1 MTYLSVVYLL
11 KKRFVM
17 AKEELKKQAL
27 RFENGFLVTPGGVLR
42 SEMTLRDGRVDLS
55 ASKAG
60 DEDVINIE
68 GKYVVPGFIDIHFH
82 GYNLFEFTAGLYD
95 PKTET
100 FDNSWPAYENGFDRL
115 RKTVAGFGV
124 TDFYVATWATEIKNL
139 KTCYGYL
146 HKYLNMNKEN
156 IKGAKLLGG
165 LLEGSFINPQMAGAQ
180 NPDFVLEQ
188 TREKFDAIEDKG
200 AIKLV
205 NAVADFGR
213 QSCELIEYL
222 TSKGIVVGAGHTDA
236 TCEQMKDAVKAG
248 LKYFIH
254 FTNGPTGGSFKP
266 FNGGGAIEA
275 VLKYDEL
282 YAELILDGYHVN
294 PAYVRDI
301 LKRKGADRIIAVTD
315 SLFVTGSA
323 LKNFEVSGIPG
334 QVSDDGGYIC
344 VVGKPNTLC
353 SSNLTMNRAFR
364 NLLNWL
370 TSEMEGI
377 WNRSHN
383 AMDFEQALVDVSKIC
398 STNTAV
404 LTALAGQ
411 GLGSITDGAQADLC
425 VLDITG
431 SAGNYSVEVDK
442 TIVDGNIVYSK
453 E

>member
-1 MTYLSVVYLL
+1 
-11 KKRFVM
+11 M
-17 AKEELKKQAL
+17 AKENPKNKPI
-27 RFENGFLVTPGGVLR
+27 RFENAFLVTPEAVLR
-42 SEMTLRDGRVDLS
+42 SDMTIRDGRIDLS
-55 ASKAG
+55 ASKSG
-60 DEDVINIE
+60 DEEVINME
-68 GKYVVPGFIDIHFH
+68 GKYVFPGFIDIHFH

-95 PKTET
+95 AKSES

-115 RKTVAGFGV
+115 RETLAGFGV
-124 TDFYVATWATEIKNL
+124 TDFYVGTWASEIENL
-139 KTCYGYL
+139 KTCYGHL
-146 HKYLNMNKEN
+146 HKYLSENKEGV
-156 IKGAKLLGG
+156 KGARLLGG

-188 TREKFDAIEDKG
+188 RRENFDAIEDKG

-213 QSCELIEYL
+213 GSCELIEYL
-222 TSKGIVVGAGHTDA
+222 TSKGIVVGAGHTNA
-236 TCEQMKDAVKAG
+236 TCEQLEAAVKAG

-254 FTNGPTGGSFKP
+254 FTNGPTGGSYKS

-275 VLKYDEL
+275 VLKNDEL

-301 LKRKGADRIIAVTD
+301 LNRKGVERILAVTD

-323 LKNFEVSGIPG
+323 LKNFVVSGIPG
-334 QVSDDGGYIC
+334 RVSDDGEYIC
-344 VVGKPNTLC
+344 VVGKPKTLC

-377 WNRSHN
+377 WNRNHS
-383 AMDFEQALVDVSKIC
+383 AMDFERALVDVSKIC
-398 STNTAV
+398 STNSAA

-411 GLGSITDGAQADLC
+411 GFG
-425 VLDITG
+425 
-431 SAGNYSVEVDK
+431 
-442 TIVDGNIVYSK
+442 
-453 E
+453 